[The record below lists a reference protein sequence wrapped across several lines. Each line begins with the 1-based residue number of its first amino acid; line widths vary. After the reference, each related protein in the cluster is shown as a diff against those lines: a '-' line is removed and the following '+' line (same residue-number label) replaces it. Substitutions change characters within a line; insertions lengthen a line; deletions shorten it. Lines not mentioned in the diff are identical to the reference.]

1 MILCAVKVTNKWLL
15 DDHRFRRKLRWHHTA
30 SFALLTRKGLR
41 AWVNSCKAFRCSKI
55 RDFYHSTIGVHQN
68 IIALWKKN
76 SIEYAKSDLSKPEA
90 YSVGP

>member
-1 MILCAVKVTNKWLL
+1 MTTDSEESL
-15 DDHRFRRKLRWHHTA
+15 DPRWHHTG
-30 SFALLTRKGLR
+30 SSALLTCKGLG

-68 IIALWKKN
+68 IITLWKKN
-76 SIEYAKSDLSKPEA
+76 SVECVKADLNKSAP